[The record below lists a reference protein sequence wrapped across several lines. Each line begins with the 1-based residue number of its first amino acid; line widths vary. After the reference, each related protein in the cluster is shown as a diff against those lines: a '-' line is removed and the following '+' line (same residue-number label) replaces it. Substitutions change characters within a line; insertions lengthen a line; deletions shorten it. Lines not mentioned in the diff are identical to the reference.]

1 MISDKDI
8 YAHLKHGGTIEEL
21 YSALDHDIEAAME
34 QIEAEAEAEEA
45 AQKKAETLD
54 QARKEA
60 LAALVNY
67 ATIAGQDY
75 SEEMLSKLLTLMG
88 EGKIIFGTTSHLFS
102 SWLF

>member
-1 MISDKDI
+1 MISNKDI

-60 LAALVNY
+60 LSALVNY
-67 ATIAGQDY
+67 ATIAGQTY
-75 SEEMLSKLLTLMG
+75 SEEELSKLLTFMA
-88 EGKIIFGTTSHLFS
+88 EGKIIFGATSHLFS